1 LVFEEFRVSWLAM
14 DVAQN
19 HHSVLNQPPA
29 ALDRRW
35 WTGPVILFLL
45 TVGFFWKLVLTD
57 QYTWLDSPDLTNQVL
72 PWLQFQAGEWHQG
85 RVPLWDPYL
94 WAGQPLIGQAQ
105 PGAAY
110 PLNWI
115 LFLLPLRNGWMRGLW
130 LNWYF
135 VFIHYMAAL
144 FCYWLCRDLGRS
156 RPASIAAGVSFGF
169 GGYIGT
175 TEWPQ
180 MLNGAVWAPL
190 VFLFLLRAARGFR
203 PAASAALSGCCLG
216 LAWLSGHHQIPIFTS
231 LAAAAA
237 WLYFVF
243 RRWGPDWAM
252 ARRALLFVVFAAL
265 TSGLQTLPAYEYG
278 RLAKRWVGAEE
289 PKAWNEPVPYSVH
302 ATFSLK
308 PVSLLGIVIPGMH
321 RHADPFTGVT
331 ALALAALAI
340 VLAWRHPPVR
350 LFTAIAAGGLVFS
363 LGANS
368 VFHGVLYSVVPMVEK
383 ARNPSMAIFI
393 FHFGIAVLISW
404 GFDQLLASSGSASVR
419 RAASV
424 TAWLGV
430 FVLGILFLLA
440 LVQRWPADDRAGI
453 TALAA
458 LLLAATLGAWSRQ
471 KIARRTVVASTL
483 GLLLLELGNSTGFY
497 WPHREDKNRNI
508 YVKRLAEHA
517 DIAAFLQS
525 QPFPLRVR
533 VSDQDVPYNFGD
545 WYGIDQMG
553 GYLASLSENLLRLPY
568 HHPRAWLLFAV
579 NYSVA
584 REAGPGQE
592 EVYRS
597 PGGLKVYR
605 NPDAFPRVWTVHH
618 VRSLAHER
626 EIAAVL
632 DDSGFDLRRSAF
644 VVGEAPRLEN
654 CGETDEVRFVRRE
667 PNRVV
672 LEARMGCRGMVV
684 VSETFFPGWIAAVD
698 GRRVKLYAAYAALRG
713 VVVERGRHW
722 IEMKYR
728 PVSVQLGALMT
739 LAGLAGAAAL
749 AWRRRRAA
757 HDRNIA

>member
-1 LVFEEFRVSWLAM
+1 MALAE
-14 DVAQN
+14 N
-19 HHSVLNQPPA
+19 HHSVLKQPPA
-29 ALDRRW
+29 ARPGRW
-35 WTGPVILFLL
+35 WAGPAVVLLL

-85 RVPLWDPYL
+85 RVPLWDPHL
-94 WAGQPLIGQAQ
+94 WAGQPLMGQAQ

-110 PLNWI
+110 PPNWI
-115 LFLLPLRNGWMRGLW
+115 LFLLPLRNGWMQGLW

-135 VFIHYMAAL
+135 VFVHYMAAL

-156 RPASIAAGVSFGF
+156 RPASIAAGVSFGL

-175 TEWPQ
+175 TDWPQ

-190 VFLFLLRAARGFR
+190 VFLFLLRAARGVR
-203 PAASAALSGCCLG
+203 PAASAALSGCFLG
-216 LAWLSGHHQIPIFTS
+216 ISWLSGHHQIPIFTS
-231 LAAAAA
+231 LAAAAV
-237 WLYFVF
+237 WLYFILRSIF
-243 RRWGPDWAM
+243 RSRRPEWAM
-252 ARRALLFVVFAAL
+252 VRRALLFVVFALL

-278 RLAKRWVGAEE
+278 RLAKRWVGAAE
-289 PKAWNEPVPYSVH
+289 PKTWNEPVPYSVH

-321 RHADPFTGVT
+321 RHADPFSGVT
-331 ALALAALAI
+331 ALALAALAV
-340 VLAWRHPPVR
+340 VLAWSHPPVR
-350 LFTAIAAGGLVFS
+350 LFTAIAAGGLLFS
-363 LGANS
+363 LGGNS
-368 VFHGVLYSVVPMVEK
+368 LLHGVLYSVVPMVEK

-393 FHFGIAVLISW
+393 FHFGIAVLIAW
-404 GFDQLLASSGSASVR
+404 GFDWLLDTPASAFVR
-419 RAASV
+419 RLAAV
-424 TAWLGV
+424 AAWFGAAVLAV
-430 FVLGILFLLA
+430 LFVLA
-440 LVQRWPADDRAGI
+440 LIQRWPGDDRAGV
-453 TALAA
+453 TALVA
-458 LLLAATLGAWSRQ
+458 LLLAALLAAWN
-471 KIARRTVVASTL
+471 RRRLTRRAVIASTV

-497 WPHREDKNRNI
+497 WPHREDSNRNT
-508 YVKRLAEHA
+508 YVKKLAEHA
-517 DIAAFLQS
+517 DIASFLQS

-533 VSDQDVPYNFGD
+533 VADQDIPYNFGD

-568 HHPRAWLLFAV
+568 HHPRAWPLFAV

-584 REAGPGQE
+584 REAGPGE
-592 EVYRS
+592 EEIYRS
-597 PGGLKVYR
+597 ASGLKVFR
-605 NPDAFPRVWTVHH
+605 NPNAFPRVWTVHH
-618 VRSLAHER
+618 VRALAHER

-644 VVGEAPRLEN
+644 LLGEAPALET

-698 GRRVKLYAAYAALRG
+698 GRPVKLYVAYAALRG

-728 PVSVQLGALMT
+728 PLSVQFGALMT

-749 AWRRRRAA
+749 RWRQRRAA
-757 HDRNIA
+757 EDQNTA

>member
-1 LVFEEFRVSWLAM
+1 MVFRQFRLSWLAM
-14 DVAQN
+14 ALAEN

-29 ALDRRW
+29 ARRRRW
-35 WTGPVILFLL
+35 WTGPAIVFLL

-72 PWLQFQAGEWHQG
+72 PWLQFQAGEWRQG
-85 RVPLWDPYL
+85 RLPLWDPHL

-156 RPASIAAGVSFGF
+156 RPASIAAGVSFGL
-169 GGYIGT
+169 GGYVGT
-175 TEWPQ
+175 TDWPQ

-203 PAASAALSGCCLG
+203 PAASAALSGCFLG
-216 LAWLSGHHQIPIFTS
+216 IAWLSGHHQIPIFTS
-231 LAAAAA
+231 LAAAAV
-237 WLYFVF
+237 WLYLVF
-243 RRWGPDWAM
+243 RGWRPDRAM
-252 ARRALLFVVFAAL
+252 ARRAVHFVVFALL

-308 PVSLLGIVIPGMH
+308 PISLLGIVVPGMH

-331 ALALAALAI
+331 ALTLAI
-340 VLAWRHPPVR
+340 LAVGLAWSHPPVR
-350 LFTAIAAGGLVFS
+350 LFTAIAAAGLVFS

-368 VFHGVLYSVVPMVEK
+368 IFHGVLYSLVPMVEK

-393 FHFGIAVLISW
+393 FHFGIAVLIAW
-404 GFDQLLASSGSASVR
+404 GFDYLLGRPASALVS
-419 RAASV
+419 RAAAV
-424 TAWLGV
+424 AAWSGAVVVAIL
-430 FVLGILFLLA
+430 FVLA
-440 LVQRWPADDRAGI
+440 LIQRWPADDRAGI
-453 TALAA
+453 TALVA
-458 LLLAATLGAWSRQ
+458 LLLGATLAAWSRQ
-471 KIARRTVVASTL
+471 RITRTTVVASML

-497 WPHREDKNRNI
+497 WPHREEKNRNI

-525 QPFPLRVR
+525 QPFPVRVR
-533 VSDQDVPYNFGD
+533 VSDQDIPYNFGD
-545 WYGIDQMG
+545 WYGVDQMG

-568 HHPRAWLLFAV
+568 HHPRAWPLFAV

-584 REAGPGQE
+584 REGQPGE
-592 EVYRS
+592 EELYRS
-597 PGGLKVYR
+597 AGGLKVYR
-605 NPDAFPRVWTVHH
+605 NPNAFPRVWTVHQ
-618 VRSLAHER
+618 VRSLAEER

-632 DDSGFDLRRSAF
+632 DDSGFDLRRSTF
-644 VVGEAPRLEN
+644 VLGEAPALES
-654 CGETDEVRFVRRE
+654 CGETDEVRLVRRE
-667 PNRVV
+667 ANRAL

-684 VSETFFPGWIAAVD
+684 LSETFFPGWVATVN
-698 GRRVKLYAAYAALRG
+698 GRPAKIYAAYTALRG

-728 PVSVQLGALMT
+728 PLSVRLGALMT
-739 LAGLAGAAAL
+739 LAGLIGAGAL
-749 AWRRRRAA
+749 AWRQRRAA
-757 HDRNIA
+757 DDRTIA